1 MMQSIAG
8 ILPGTVPDC
17 RTKFSFLHSTAR
29 RVRQITMEDIKMAEN
44 DSDIPFMQKLL
55 DNHWL
60 LMVIG
65 VVSPTVLY
73 TLWGIVDIM
82 NTPLAK

>member
-1 MMQSIAG
+1 MMEG
-8 ILPGTVPDC
+8 N
-17 RTKFSFLHSTAR
+17 
-29 RVRQITMEDIKMAEN
+29 KMADN
-44 DSDIPFMQKLL
+44 DNDDVPFMQKLL
-55 DNHWL
+55 DNHFL
-60 LMVIG
+60 LAVIG

>member
-1 MMQSIAG
+1 MNAS
-8 ILPGTVPDC
+8 ILPGTVPKC
-17 RTKFSFLHSTAR
+17 RKGLFFLNFTCAFMRHNTK
-29 RVRQITMEDIKMAEN
+29 MEGNKM
-44 DSDIPFMQKLL
+44 SDHDNEDVPFMQKLL
-55 DNHWL
+55 DSPFL
-60 LMVIG
+60 LLFLG

>member
-1 MMQSIAG
+1 
-8 ILPGTVPDC
+8 VPKC
-17 RTKFSFLHSTAR
+17 RKGLSFLQFD
-29 RVRQITMEDIKMAEN
+29 VREQRQTTMEGNKMAEN
-44 DSDIPFMQKLL
+44 DNDVPFMQKLL

-65 VVSPTVLY
+65 VVSPTILY

>member
-1 MMQSIAG
+1 MMEG
-8 ILPGTVPDC
+8 N
-17 RTKFSFLHSTAR
+17 
-29 RVRQITMEDIKMAEN
+29 KMADN
-44 DSDIPFMQKLL
+44 DNDVPFMQKLL

>member
-1 MMQSIAG
+1 MADNDNDI
-8 ILPGTVPDC
+8 
-17 RTKFSFLHSTAR
+17 SFW
-29 RVRQITMEDIKMAEN
+29 
-44 DSDIPFMQKLL
+44 QKLL
-55 DNHWL
+55 DNSWL

-82 NTPLAK
+82 NTPIAK